1 MLFYRNTYAY
11 AIKIII
17 TIIIICFRQNLK
29 KKNIKNKNIYNYFFQ
44 ETRHIAAP
52 VAVQISPNHEPR
64 SKDNE
69 GTSTCILYRISLCCQ
84 LYIVGY
90 GFYFLVYTVFRRLN
104 VKNYIV
110 GRQWWFK
117 ARRRQ
122 RRRPPIIFIY
132 IGIILYY
139 IIHIGGINT
148 REPLKESC

>member
-1 MLFYRNTYAY
+1 MLFYRNTYAH
-11 AIKIII
+11 AIK
-17 TIIIICFRQNLK
+17 IIIICFRQNLK
-29 KKNIKNKNIYNYFFQ
+29 NKNIKNKNISNYFFQ

-52 VAVQISPNHEPR
+52 VAVQISPDHEPR

-69 GTSTCILYRISLCCQ
+69 GTFTCILYRISLCCQ

-90 GFYFLVYTVFRRLN
+90 SFYFLVYTVFRLLN

-117 ARRRQ
+117 ARRR
-122 RRRPPIIFIY
+122 RPPIIFIY
-132 IGIILYY
+132 IYIDIILYY

-148 REPLKESC
+148 GEPLKENC